1 MCWRLVWI
9 LLGSL
14 SSVTP
19 QLAGFA
25 LRIELTAL
33 GHAFRFLWPALAIAI
48 PLFGWSASTPAADFS
63 RSQSGANALPGL
75 VSPPGDLG
83 RESKPVDVDAQL
95 REIENTKKLMKALG
109 ELHGQGAGGVQGQL
123 PGQAGLDPGK
133 SAPAASAAPVASGGR
148 DQKGLELPGLPTD
161 ELRALGKEASQ
172 AARAAGLGSGSGGA
186 ETSPRQTDAGPGESG
201 AMRPAR
207 APTAGDEERYRVML
221 DSLIEEIGP
230 WAIAF
235 VVVFFLG
242 YVAISWLSARVRKTS
257 RPGDRARS
265 GSRRK
270 GGSRRRSGGGAH
282 YQGLDS
288 TDRVSHRA
296 RNSG

>member
-33 GHAFRFLWPALAIAI
+33 GHTLRFLWPALAIAI
-48 PLFGWSASTPAADFS
+48 PLFGSSANTPAADLS

-75 VSPPGDLG
+75 ASPPGDLD

-109 ELHGQGAGGVQGQL
+109 ELHGQGTGGVQSQL
-123 PGQAGLDPGK
+123 PSQAGSDPGK
-133 SAPAASAAPVASGGR
+133 SAPAVSAAPVASGGR
-148 DQKGLELPGLPTD
+148 DLKGLELPGLPTD
-161 ELRALGKEASQ
+161 DLRALGKEAAQ

-186 ETSPRQTDAGPGESG
+186 EASPRLADASPGESG

-207 APTAGDEERYRVML
+207 APAPGDEERYRVML
-221 DSLIEEIGP
+221 ESLIEEIGP
-230 WAIAF
+230 WVIAF

-242 YVAISWLSARVRKTS
+242 YVAISWLSARARKSS

-265 GSRRK
+265 GSRRR
-270 GGSRRRSGGGAH
+270 GESRRRSGAGAH